1 MRSAAAS
8 TRMRAASSST
18 SPAPASMR
26 VAQVQLRV
34 VVGADGR
41 GDAALRVLRVALV
54 DAALGEDAD
63 GAVLAREQGG
73 VEPGDAGAD
82 DDVVEAL
89 GHGVPPPARADLV
102 SLVH

>member
-18 SPAPASMR
+18 RPAPAVDR
-26 VAQVQLRV
+26 VAQMQRGI
-34 VVGADGR
+34 VVGADRG

-54 DAALGEDAD
+54 DPALGEHAH
-63 GAVLAREQGG
+63 GAVLAREQRG
-73 VEPGDAGAD
+73 VEPGDAGSD

-89 GHGVPPPARADLV
+89 AIGHLKTDLV